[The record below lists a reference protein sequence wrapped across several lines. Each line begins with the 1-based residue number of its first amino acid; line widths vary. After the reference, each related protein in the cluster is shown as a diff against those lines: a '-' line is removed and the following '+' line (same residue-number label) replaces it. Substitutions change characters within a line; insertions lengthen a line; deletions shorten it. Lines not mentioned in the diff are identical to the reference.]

1 MTPLYVDTS
10 AFLKLLW
17 AEPETSR
24 VEDILEAEE
33 EAVVSDLARLEL
45 TVQVQSR
52 RAGGHL
58 TRSGAERI
66 LRQAE
71 DLLELAPFVLRSTGA
86 LLVEAARRQVD
97 VRDGRSHCRTLDRLH
112 LAAMG
117 ELGIDRLLTNDDA
130 QARAAR
136 ARGATVLLPRAG

>member
-1 MTPLYVDTS
+1 LTPLYVDTS

-17 AEPETSR
+17 VEPETSR
-24 VEDILEAEE
+24 VEEILAAED

-45 TVQVQSR
+45 TVQIQNR
-52 RAGGHL
+52 RADGLL
-58 TRSGAERI
+58 TRSGAER
-66 LRQAE
+66 LRRQAE
-71 DLLELAPFVLRSTGA
+71 DLLALAPFVVRSTGA

-97 VRDGRSHCRTLDRLH
+97 VRDSRSHCRTLDRLH

-117 ELGIDRLLTNDDA
+117 ELGLDRLLTNDDA

-136 ARGATVLLPRAG
+136 ARGAKVLMPRVG